1 MSYAPKVY
9 LAGPITGL
17 NHKDTTT
24 WRDEFTQRVKGTGIV
39 CFSPMRGKDH
49 LNLLDKEWL
58 KPDFKDAVAC
68 SKAIM
73 TRDRFD
79 CMGATLVVM
88 NLLREY
94 MPADGKVSCGSLIEL
109 GWADACRVPVIGIV
123 DPMEK
128 SAYNH
133 PMVNEA
139 IGFRVSSVQ
148 EAAEMAKIILVPG

>member
-1 MSYAPKVY
+1 MSYSPKVY
-9 LAGPITGL
+9 LAGPITGCTHDETV
-17 NHKDTTT
+17 N
-24 WRDEFTQRVKGTGIV
+24 WRNEFTNRVKGSGII

-49 LNLLDKEWL
+49 LNLLGKDWL

-88 NLLREY
+88 NLLREF
-94 MPADGKVSCGSLIEL
+94 MPKDARPSLGSVLEL
-109 GWADACRVPVIGIV
+109 GWADACRIPVIGII
-123 DPMEK
+123 DPPEN
-128 SAYNH
+128 SPYNH

-139 IGFRVSSVQ
+139 LGFRVTSIE
-148 EAAEMAKIILVPG
+148 EAAEMAKLILVPG